1 MKARVKLIEGITFV
15 AESGSGHAVVM
26 DASPDVGGRDLG
38 ARPMEMLLMGA
49 GGCSAIDVV
58 HILKKSRQQLVDCV
72 VELEAERAAEDP
84 KVFTHVK
91 MIYRLKGKN
100 LKPAAVERAINLSA
114 EKYCSASIMFG
125 KTAKLEHEWTV
136 EEA

>member
-1 MKARVKLIEGITFV
+1 MKAKVTWLDGRAFV
-15 AESGSGHAVVM
+15 GESGSGHAVVM
-26 DASPDVGGRDLG
+26 DGAPGSGGRNIG
-38 ARPMEMLLMGA
+38 FRPMEMLLLGL
-49 GGCSAIDVV
+49 GGCTAFDVV
-58 HILKKSRQQLVDCV
+58 MILEKSREKITSCE
-72 VELEAERAAEDP
+72 VELEGERAAEDP

-136 EEA
+136 EED